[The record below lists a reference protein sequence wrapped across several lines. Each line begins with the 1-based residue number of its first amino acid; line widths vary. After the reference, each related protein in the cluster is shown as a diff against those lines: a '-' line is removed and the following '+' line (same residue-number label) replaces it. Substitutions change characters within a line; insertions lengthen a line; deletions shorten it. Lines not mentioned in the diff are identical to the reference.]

1 MKCLHCGKEFELDIK
16 VVEKVERD
24 WRTEPATERQRIALK
39 NFGVLIRPNATRGE
53 ASDLLDFHIG
63 EAIKAREG

>member
-1 MKCLHCGKEFELDIK
+1 M
-16 VVEKVERD
+16 VEKVERD